1 MLIADIITSIIWMS
15 MTPEPSFEYPVNDSG
30 GPAPFYSNRSVCK
43 IALSFGG
50 CPSQVLFS
58 PWLVLGLC

>member
-1 MLIADIITSIIWMS
+1 MS
-15 MTPEPSFEYPVNDSG
+15 MTPEPSFEYPVTDSG

-50 CPSQVLFS
+50 FPSQVLFS